1 MQSPLRTLSTASL
14 LGEAS
19 RFDAMVAGQTGVDR
33 FCSSTAWIIP
43 AWRAFTPQHTPR
55 IVAGDGWYAA
65 LAEATSPGGERIW
78 CPLEAMWLLSTPLIG
93 EPRVAGPAFAAL
105 AEADPSWNSLWLSG
119 MRKGEGVLPA
129 LAAGLRRHTLLVGPA
144 TERHVV
150 DLRGDVGAWMARRSP
165 GFRKKARQGLR
176 RAFAAGLQI
185 ETFDPGVQRSEDEA
199 AALYAR
205 ILAVEA
211 RSWKGMA
218 GSGFIDGGMRAFYG
232 EMVPLLAA
240 RGQLVATVA
249 TLGGED
255 VAFLFG
261 GLIAGR
267 FRGLQMSFDDRHRE
281 LELGNAMQL
290 LTLERLA
297 ERGVETYDLGSDMP
311 YKARWSDR
319 IFDTFTL
326 IVRRR

>member
-1 MQSPLRTLSTASL
+1 MESPFRTLSANAL
-14 LGEAS
+14 LAEAE
-19 RFDAMVAGQTGVDR
+19 RFDALVASQPTIDR
-33 FCSSTAWIIP
+33 FCSSTAWIVP
-43 AWRAFTPQHTPR
+43 AWRAFSPAHTPR
-55 IVAGDGWYAA
+55 ILAGDGWYAA
-65 LAEATSPGGERIW
+65 LAEAVAPGGERIW
-78 CPLEAMWLLSTPLIG
+78 CPLEAMWLLSTPIVG
-93 EPRVAGPAFAAL
+93 PAQVAGPAFAACV
-105 AEADPSWNSLWLSG
+105 EASANWTSLWLSG
-119 MRKGEGVLPA
+119 MRKGEGALPA
-129 LAAGLRRHTLLVGPA
+129 IAAGLRRQQLLVGPS
-144 TERHVV
+144 TERHVI
-150 DLRGDVGAWMARRSP
+150 DLGGDFDGWMGRRSA

-176 RAFAAGLQI
+176 RAFAAGLRL
-185 ETFDPGVQRSEDEA
+185 ETVDPGAVLGPDTS
-199 AALYAR
+199 AALYER

-232 EMVPLLAA
+232 EMVPILAA

-261 GLIAGR
+261 GLFAGG
-267 FRGLQMSFDDRHRE
+267 FRGLQMSFDDRYRE
-281 LELGNAMQL
+281 LALGNAMQL

-297 ERGVETYDLGSDMP
+297 AQGVDIYDLGSDMS

-319 IFDTFTL
+319 VFETFTL